1 MKRMNDFNISAA
13 IFKAIAVKAMI
24 LGLGAMLSCQLDL
37 EPHVQVVLSPNH
49 PPIFMVSED
58 EDFESPA
65 DVTRLSVFRRVNP
78 PTYETYW
85 TLDVGYRRWPAP
97 GRRNE
102 AVRISSI
109 TYGVVPEGFEEETAA
124 RPLAPGVEYC
134 VEVFAG
140 LIEPTVECF
149 IYQP

>member
-1 MKRMNDFNISAA
+1 MKWLNNFNILATV
-13 IFKAIAVKAMI
+13 FKVVAVKSMI
-24 LGLGAMLSCQLDL
+24 LGLSAMLSCQLDIEL
-37 EPHVQVVLSPNH
+37 YVKVILPPNH

-58 EDFESPA
+58 KLFEYTA
-65 DVTRLSVFRRVNP
+65 DVERLSVFRRVNP

-85 TLDVGYRRWPAP
+85 TLDVGYTRWPAP

-102 AVRISSI
+102 SVRISSI

-124 RPLAPGVEYC
+124 RPLEPGVEYC
-134 VEVFAG
+134 VEVYAG
-140 LIEPTVECF
+140 LIVPVVECF

>member
-1 MKRMNDFNISAA
+1 MKWMNDFNISAA
-13 IFKAIAVKAMI
+13 IFKAVVVKSMI
-24 LGLGAMLSCQLDL
+24 LGLSAMLSCNDIDFY
-37 EPHVQVVLSPNH
+37 VQVILPPDH

-58 EDFESPA
+58 KLFEYTA
-65 DVTRLSVFRRVNP
+65 DVERLSVFRRVNP

-85 TLDVGYRRWPAP
+85 TLDVGYARWPAP
-97 GRRNE
+97 GRRNDS
-102 AVRISSI
+102 VRISSI

-134 VEVFAG
+134 VEVYAG

-149 IYQP
+149 IYEP

>member
-1 MKRMNDFNISAA
+1 MKWMNEFNISTTV
-13 IFKAIAVKAMI
+13 FKVVAVTSMI

-37 EPHVQVVLSPNH
+37 EPRVKVVLSPNH
-49 PPIFMVSED
+49 PPVFMVSDD
-58 EDFESPA
+58 EDFDIPL
-65 DVTRLSVFRRVNP
+65 DVDRLSVFRRVNP
-78 PTYETYW
+78 PTYDTYW

-109 TYGVVPEGFEEETAA
+109 TYGVVPEGFEEETAV
-124 RPLAPGVEYC
+124 RPLEPGVEYC
-134 VEVFAG
+134 VEVYAG
-140 LIEPTVECF
+140 FIEPAVACF